1 MKSALDLVAASLG
14 ESRAPEAQAKEGD
27 PSTGGPH
34 RAILYLEGVTVTF
47 DAIRALD
54 NVNLL
59 IYEGELRCLIGPNG
73 AGKTTMMDVIT
84 GKTKPDSGRVILG
97 KDLDLLRLAEPAIAS
112 AGVARKFQKPT
123 VFERHLVW
131 ENLEL
136 AKNTEKQWYRSL
148 HAKLT
153 TETRDRIEATLHLT
167 GLMPVAF
174 RPAGQLSHGQK
185 QRLEIGMLL
194 MQKPRVLLLDEPA
207 AGMSDRETE
216 QLVELLD
223 SLRSTCSMV
232 VVEHDMDFV
241 AELAGERGRVTVMA
255 EGRVLMEG
263 TLEQVK
269 KDEGV
274 IASYLGR

>member
-1 MKSALDLVAASLG
+1 MKPVVMPTSTFGSGAPDAD
-14 ESRAPEAQAKEGD
+14 RAPDFPTPD
-27 PSTGGPH
+27 PRRT
-34 RAILYLEGVTVTF
+34 ILYLEGVTVTF
-47 DAIRALD
+47 DGIKALN

-59 IYEGELRCLIGPNG
+59 IYERELRCVIGPNG

-97 KDLDLLRLAEPAIAS
+97 KDLDLLRLDEPMIAS
-112 AGVARKFQKPT
+112 AGVGRKFQKPT
-123 VFERHLVW
+123 VFERHPVW

-136 AKNTEKQWYRSL
+136 AMTNERRWYRSL

-153 TETRDRIEATLHLT
+153 SETRDRVEETLYLT

-174 RPAGQLSHGQK
+174 RPAGQLSHGEK

-194 MQKPRVLLLDEPA
+194 MQRPRVLLLDEPA

-216 QLVELLD
+216 QLAELIE
-223 SLRSTCSMV
+223 SLRSSCSMV

-241 AELAGERGRVTVMA
+241 AKLAGERGQVTVMA
-255 EGRVLMEG
+255 EGTVLVEG
-263 TLEQVK
+263 TLDKIK
-269 KDEGV
+269 KDETV

>member
-1 MKSALDLVAASLG
+1 
-14 ESRAPEAQAKEGD
+14 
-27 PSTGGPH
+27 
-34 RAILYLEGVTVTF
+34 
-47 DAIRALD
+47 
-54 NVNLL
+54 
-59 IYEGELRCLIGPNG
+59 
-73 AGKTTMMDVIT
+73 MDVIT

-123 VFERHLVW
+123 VFEQHLVW

-223 SLRSTCSMV
+223 SLRSTCLMV

-241 AELAGERGRVTVMA
+241 AKLAGELGRVTVMA
-255 EGRVLMEG
+255 EGKVLMEG

-269 KDEGV
+269 KDQGV

>member
-1 MKSALDLVAASLG
+1 MKSPPNWIETTD
-14 ESRAPEAQAKEGD
+14 PED
-27 PSTGGPH
+27 PAVQEKDVETGSSG
-34 RAILYLEGVTVTF
+34 RRRSILYLEGVTVTF
-47 DAIRALD
+47 DGIRALN
-54 NVNLL
+54 NVNLI
-59 IYEGELRCLIGPNG
+59 IYEGELRCVIGPNG

-84 GKTKPDSGRVILG
+84 GKTRPDSGRVILG
-97 KDLDLLRLAEPAIAS
+97 KDIDLLRLTEPAIAS
-112 AGVARKFQKPT
+112 AGIGRKFQKPT

-136 AKNTEKQWYRSL
+136 AMNSEKRWYQSL

-153 TETRDRIEATLHLT
+153 SETRDRIEATLHLI

-194 MQKPRVLLLDEPA
+194 MQQPKVLLLDEPA
-207 AGMSDRETE
+207 AGMSDQETA
-216 QLVELLD
+216 QLAGLVD
-223 SLRSTCSMV
+223 SLRPACSMV

-241 AELAGERGRVTVMA
+241 AKLAGDQGQVTVMA
-255 EGRVLMEG
+255 EGSVLVEG
-263 TLEQVK
+263 TLDQVK

>member
-1 MKSALDLVAASLG
+1 MKSHPNWIETTD
-14 ESRAPEAQAKEGD
+14 PED
-27 PSTGGPH
+27 PAVQEKDVETGSSG
-34 RAILYLEGVTVTF
+34 RRRSILYLEGVTVTF
-47 DAIRALD
+47 DGIRALN
-54 NVNLL
+54 NVNLI
-59 IYEGELRCLIGPNG
+59 IYEGELRCVIGPNG

-84 GKTKPDSGRVILG
+84 GKTRPDSGRVILG
-97 KDLDLLRLAEPAIAS
+97 KDIDLLRLTEPAIAS
-112 AGVARKFQKPT
+112 AGIGRKFQKPT

-136 AKNTEKQWYRSL
+136 AMNSEKRWYQSL

-153 TETRDRIEATLHLT
+153 SETRDRIEATLHLI

-194 MQKPRVLLLDEPA
+194 MQQPKVLLLDEPA
-207 AGMSDRETE
+207 AGMSDQETA
-216 QLVELLD
+216 QLAGLVD
-223 SLRSTCSMV
+223 SLRPACSMV

-241 AELAGERGRVTVMA
+241 AKLAGDQGQVTVMA
-255 EGRVLMEG
+255 EGSVLVEG
-263 TLEQVK
+263 TLDQVK

>member
-1 MKSALDLVAASLG
+1 MKPAPDLIAASAAGLG
-14 ESRAPEAQAKEGD
+14 KPAVEVKDVD
-27 PSTGGPH
+27 PSTSGAH
-34 RAILYLEGVTVTF
+34 RSILYLEGVTVTF
-47 DAIRALD
+47 DAIRAL
-54 NVNLL
+54 NQINLL
-59 IYEGELRCLIGPNG
+59 IYEGELRCVIGPNG

-97 KDLDLLRLAEPAIAS
+97 KDIDLLRLTEPAIAS
-112 AGVARKFQKPT
+112 AGVGRKFQKPT
-123 VFERHLVW
+123 VFEQHLVW

-136 AKNTEKQWYRSL
+136 AMNTEKQWYRSL

-153 TETRDRIEATLHLT
+153 SETRDRVEATLRLT

-174 RPAGQLSHGQK
+174 RPAAQLSHGQK

-194 MQKPRVLLLDEPA
+194 MQMPRVLLLDEPA

-216 QLVELLD
+216 QLAELID

-241 AELAGERGRVTVMA
+241 AKLAGECGQVTVMV
-255 EGRVLMEG
+255 EGSVLVEG
-263 TLEQVK
+263 TLDQVK

>member
-1 MKSALDLVAASLG
+1 MKPVVMPTSTFGSGAPDADRALDFAT
-14 ESRAPEAQAKEGD
+14 PD
-27 PSTGGPH
+27 PH
-34 RAILYLEGVTVTF
+34 RTILYLEGVTVTF
-47 DAIRALD
+47 DGIKALN

-59 IYEGELRCLIGPNG
+59 IYEGELRCVIGPNG

-84 GKTKPDSGRVILG
+84 GKTKPDSGRLILG
-97 KDLDLLRLAEPAIAS
+97 KDLDLLRLDEPMIAS
-112 AGVARKFQKPT
+112 AGVGRKFQKPT
-123 VFERHLVW
+123 VFERHPVW

-136 AKNTEKQWYRSL
+136 AMTNERRWYRSL

-153 TETRDRIEATLHLT
+153 SETRDRVEETLRLT

-174 RPAGQLSHGQK
+174 RPAGQLSHGEK

-194 MQKPRVLLLDEPA
+194 MQRPRVLLLDEPA

-216 QLVELLD
+216 QLAELIE

-241 AELAGERGRVTVMA
+241 AKLAGERGKVTVMA
-255 EGRVLMEG
+255 EGRVLVEG
-263 TLEQVK
+263 TLDQIK
-269 KDEGV
+269 KDETV

>member
-1 MKSALDLVAASLG
+1 MKSPLDRMEVTGSG
-14 ESRAPEAQAKEGD
+14 ESAVQEKEIEP
-27 PSTGGPH
+27 PSSGARH
-34 RAILYLEGVTVTF
+34 SILYLEGVTVTF
-47 DAIRALD
+47 DGIRALN
-54 NVNLL
+54 NVNLI
-59 IYEGELRCLIGPNG
+59 IYEGELRCVIGPNG

-84 GKTKPDSGRVILG
+84 GKTRPDSGRVILG
-97 KDLDLLRLAEPAIAS
+97 KDLDLLHLDEPVIAS
-112 AGVARKFQKPT
+112 AGIGRKFQKPT

-136 AKNTEKQWYRSL
+136 AMKTEKRWYQSL

-153 TETRDRIEATLHLT
+153 SETRDRIEATLRLT
-167 GLMPVAF
+167 GLMQVAF

-194 MQKPRVLLLDEPA
+194 MQQPKILLLDEPA
-207 AGMSDRETE
+207 AGMSDQETA
-216 QLVELLD
+216 QLAELID
-223 SLRSTCSMV
+223 SLRPTCSMV

-241 AELAGERGRVTVMA
+241 AKLAGADGRVTVMA
-255 EGRVLMEG
+255 EGSVLVEG
-263 TLEQVK
+263 TLDQVK

>member
-1 MKSALDLVAASLG
+1 MKPDLVEKSAIGSVAPGAD
-14 ESRAPEAQAKEGD
+14 AKD
-27 PSTGGPH
+27 TNSSTPGPQ
-34 RAILYLEGVTVTF
+34 RTILYLEGVTVTF
-47 DAIRALD
+47 DAIKAL
-54 NVNLL
+54 NHINLM
-59 IYEGELRCLIGPNG
+59 IYEGELRCVIGPNG

-97 KDLDLLRLAEPAIAS
+97 KDLDLLRLDEPRIAS
-112 AGVARKFQKPT
+112 AGVGRKFQKPT
-123 VFERHLVW
+123 VFERHPVW

-136 AKNTEKQWYRSL
+136 AMTTERKWYRCL
-148 HAKLT
+148 HSKLT
-153 TETRDRIEATLHLT
+153 SETRDRIEQTLHLT

-174 RPAGQLSHGQK
+174 RAAGQLSHGEK

-194 MQKPRVLLLDEPA
+194 MQRPRVLLLDEPA

-216 QLVELLD
+216 QLAELVE

-241 AELAGERGRVTVMA
+241 ARLAGERGRVTVMA
-255 EGRVLMEG
+255 EGSVLIEG
-263 TLEQVK
+263 TLEQIK
-269 KDEGV
+269 KDETV

>member
-1 MKSALDLVAASLG
+1 MKPAPDLTAASVAG
-14 ESRAPEAQAKEGD
+14 SAQPAAKANDVD
-27 PSTGGPH
+27 PSTSGSH
-34 RAILYLEGVTVTF
+34 RSILYLEGVTVAF
-47 DAIRALD
+47 DGIRAL
-54 NVNLL
+54 NNINLL
-59 IYEGELRCLIGPNG
+59 IYEGELRCVIGPNG

-97 KDLDLLRLAEPAIAS
+97 KDLDLLRLSEPAIAS
-112 AGVARKFQKPT
+112 AGVGRKFQKPT
-123 VFERHLVW
+123 VFEQHPVW

-136 AKNTEKQWYRSL
+136 ALNTERQWYRSL
-148 HAKLT
+148 HAKLPS
-153 TETRDRIEATLHLT
+153 ETRDRVEATLCLT

-216 QLVELLD
+216 QLAELID

-241 AELAGERGRVTVMA
+241 AKLAGERGQVTVMV
-255 EGRVLMEG
+255 EGSVLVEG
-263 TLEQVK
+263 TLDRVK

>member
-1 MKSALDLVAASLG
+1 MKSPPDLIEHTRSGEPAVQEKEIEPAS
-14 ESRAPEAQAKEGD
+14 SARR
-27 PSTGGPH
+27 T
-34 RAILYLEGVTVTF
+34 ILYLEGVTVAF
-47 DAIRALD
+47 DAIRALN

-59 IYEGELRCLIGPNG
+59 IYEGELRCVIGPNG

-97 KDLDLLRLAEPAIAS
+97 KELDLLRLDEPAIAS
-112 AGVARKFQKPT
+112 AGVGRKFQKPT

-136 AKNTEKQWYRSL
+136 AMNTEKRWYQSL
-148 HAKLT
+148 HAKLAS
-153 TETRDRIEATLHLT
+153 ETRDRIEATLQLT
-167 GLMPVAF
+167 DLMPVAF

-194 MQKPRVLLLDEPA
+194 MQKPKVLLLDEPA
-207 AGMSDRETE
+207 AGMSDRETA
-216 QLVELLD
+216 QLAELID
-223 SLRSTCSMV
+223 SLRPTCSMV

-241 AELAGERGRVTVMA
+241 AKLAGNHGQVTVMA
-255 EGRVLMEG
+255 EGSVLVEG
-263 TLEQVK
+263 TLDQVK
-269 KDEGV
+269 KNEGV

>member
-1 MKSALDLVAASLG
+1 MKPAPDLIGTSANGPVASDVEAKDGDSSAASA
-14 ESRAPEAQAKEGD
+14 RR
-27 PSTGGPH
+27 T
-34 RAILYLEGVTVTF
+34 ILYLEGVTVAF
-47 DAIRALD
+47 DAIRALND
-54 NVNLL
+54 VNLL
-59 IYEGELRCLIGPNG
+59 IYEGELRCVIGPNG

-84 GKTKPDSGRVILG
+84 GKTKPDAGRVILG
-97 KDLDLLRLAEPAIAS
+97 KDLDLLRLDEPAIAS
-112 AGVARKFQKPT
+112 AGVGRKFQKPT
-123 VFERHLVW
+123 VFERHPVW

-136 AKNTEKQWYRSL
+136 AMNAEKEWYRSL
-148 HAKLT
+148 HAGLT
-153 TETRDRIEATLHLT
+153 SETRDRIEATLHLT

-216 QLVELLD
+216 QLADLIE

-241 AELAGERGRVTVMA
+241 ARLAGERGRVTVMA
-255 EGRVLMEG
+255 EGRVLVEG
-263 TLEQVK
+263 TLEEVK

>member
-1 MKSALDLVAASLG
+1 MKPVVMPTSTFGSGAPDAD
-14 ESRAPEAQAKEGD
+14 RAPD
-27 PSTGGPH
+27 FPTPGPH
-34 RAILYLEGVTVTF
+34 RTILYLEGVTVTF
-47 DAIRALD
+47 DGIKALN

-59 IYEGELRCLIGPNG
+59 IYEGELRCVIGPNG

-97 KDLDLLRLAEPAIAS
+97 KDLDLLRLDEPMIAS
-112 AGVARKFQKPT
+112 AGVGRKFQKPT
-123 VFERHLVW
+123 VFERHPVW

-136 AKNTEKQWYRSL
+136 AMTNERRWYRGL

-153 TETRDRIEATLHLT
+153 SETRDRVEETLHLT

-174 RPAGQLSHGQK
+174 RPAGQLSHGEK

-194 MQKPRVLLLDEPA
+194 MQRPRVLLLDEPA

-216 QLVELLD
+216 QLAELIE

-241 AELAGERGRVTVMA
+241 AKLAGERGQVTVMA
-255 EGRVLMEG
+255 EGRVLVEG
-263 TLEQVK
+263 TMDQVK
-269 KDEGV
+269 KDETV

>member
-1 MKSALDLVAASLG
+1 MKPVVVQTTTFGSG
-14 ESRAPEAQAKEGD
+14 APDVDKAPD
-27 PSTGGPH
+27 FPTPDPH
-34 RAILYLEGVTVTF
+34 RTILYLEGVTVAF
-47 DAIRALD
+47 DAIKALN

-59 IYEGELRCLIGPNG
+59 IYEGELRCVIGPNG

-97 KDLDLLRLAEPAIAS
+97 KDLDLLRLDEPMIAS
-112 AGVARKFQKPT
+112 AGVGRKFQKPT
-123 VFERHLVW
+123 VFERHPVW

-136 AKNTEKQWYRSL
+136 AMTTERRWYRCL

-153 TETRDRIEATLHLT
+153 SETRDRVEETLHLT

-174 RPAGQLSHGQK
+174 RAAGQLSHGEK

-194 MQKPRVLLLDEPA
+194 MQRPRVLLLDEPA

-216 QLVELLD
+216 QLAELIE

-241 AELAGERGRVTVMA
+241 AKLAGDRGQVTVMA
-255 EGRVLMEG
+255 EGRVLVEG
-263 TLEQVK
+263 TLDQIK
-269 KDEGV
+269 KDETV

>member
-1 MKSALDLVAASLG
+1 MPTSTFGSGAPDAD
-14 ESRAPEAQAKEGD
+14 RAPD
-27 PSTGGPH
+27 FPTPGPH
-34 RAILYLEGVTVTF
+34 RTILYLEGVTVTF
-47 DAIRALD
+47 DGIKALN

-59 IYEGELRCLIGPNG
+59 IYEGELRCVIGPNG

-97 KDLDLLRLAEPAIAS
+97 KDLDLLRLDEPMIAS
-112 AGVARKFQKPT
+112 AGVGRKFQKPT
-123 VFERHLVW
+123 VFERHPVW

-136 AKNTEKQWYRSL
+136 AMTNERGWYRSL

-153 TETRDRIEATLHLT
+153 SETRDRVEETLHLT

-174 RPAGQLSHGQK
+174 RPAGQLSHGEK

-194 MQKPRVLLLDEPA
+194 MQRPRVLLLDEPA

-216 QLVELLD
+216 QLAELIE

-241 AELAGERGRVTVMA
+241 AKLAGERGQVTVMA
-255 EGRVLMEG
+255 EGRVLVEG
-263 TLEQVK
+263 TLDQIK
-269 KDEGV
+269 KDETV

>member
-1 MKSALDLVAASLG
+1 MKPGFIERSGFGSDVSGLDPKDIHS
-14 ESRAPEAQAKEGD
+14 
-27 PSTGGPH
+27 STPGPN
-34 RAILYLEGVTVTF
+34 RPILYLEGVTVTF
-47 DAIRALD
+47 DGIRAL
-54 NVNLL
+54 NQVNLL
-59 IYEGELRCLIGPNG
+59 IYEGELRCVIGPNG

-97 KDLDLLRLAEPAIAS
+97 KDLDLLRLDEPKIAF
-112 AGVARKFQKPT
+112 AGVGRKFQKPT
-123 VFERHLVW
+123 VFERHPVW

-136 AKNTEKQWYRSL
+136 AMTNERQWYRCL

-153 TETRDRIEATLHLT
+153 SETRDRIEETLHLT
-167 GLMPVAF
+167 GLMSVAF
-174 RPAGQLSHGQK
+174 RSAGQLSHGEK

-194 MQKPRVLLLDEPA
+194 MQRPRVLLLDEPA

-216 QLVELLD
+216 RLAELIE

-241 AELAGERGRVTVMA
+241 ARLAGDRGRVTVMA
-255 EGRVLMEG
+255 EGTVLVEG
-263 TLEQVK
+263 TLDQVK
-269 KDEGV
+269 KDETV

>member
-1 MKSALDLVAASLG
+1 MKPVVMPTSTFGSGAPDAD
-14 ESRAPEAQAKEGD
+14 RAPD
-27 PSTGGPH
+27 FPTSGPH
-34 RAILYLEGVTVTF
+34 RTILYLEGVTVTF
-47 DAIRALD
+47 DGIKALN

-59 IYEGELRCLIGPNG
+59 IYEGELRCVIGPNG

-97 KDLDLLRLAEPAIAS
+97 KDLDLLRLDEPMIAS
-112 AGVARKFQKPT
+112 AGVGRKFQKPT
-123 VFERHLVW
+123 VFEWHPVW

-136 AKNTEKQWYRSL
+136 AMTNERRWYRSL

-153 TETRDRIEATLHLT
+153 SETRDRVEETLHLT

-174 RPAGQLSHGQK
+174 RPAGQLSHGEK

-194 MQKPRVLLLDEPA
+194 MQRPRVLLLDEPA

-216 QLVELLD
+216 QLAELIE

-241 AELAGERGRVTVMA
+241 AKLAGERGQVTVMA
-255 EGRVLMEG
+255 EGRVLVEG
-263 TLEQVK
+263 TLDQIK
-269 KDEGV
+269 KDETV

>member
-1 MKSALDLVAASLG
+1 MKPGPDLMERSANG
-14 ESRAPEAQAKEGD
+14 PGAPEVDAKD
-27 PSTGGPH
+27 VDSSAAGPH
-34 RAILYLEGVTVTF
+34 RTILYLEGVSVAF
-47 DAIRALD
+47 DGIRALND
-54 NVNLL
+54 VNLL
-59 IYEGELRCLIGPNG
+59 IYEGELRCVIGPNG

-84 GKTKPDSGRVILG
+84 GKTKPDAGRVILG
-97 KDLDLLRLAEPAIAS
+97 KDLDLLRLDEPAIAS
-112 AGVARKFQKPT
+112 AGVGRKFQKPT
-123 VFERHLVW
+123 VFERHPVW

-136 AKNTEKQWYRSL
+136 AMNAEKEWYRSL
-148 HAKLT
+148 HAGLT
-153 TETRDRIEATLHLT
+153 SETRDRIEVTLHLT

-185 QRLEIGMLL
+185 QRMEIGMLL

-216 QLVELLD
+216 QLAELIE
-223 SLRSTCSMV
+223 SLRGTCSMV

-241 AELAGERGRVTVMA
+241 ARLAGEQGQVTVLA
-255 EGRVLMEG
+255 EGRVLVEG
-263 TLEQVK
+263 TLNEVK

>member
-1 MKSALDLVAASLG
+1 MKSPPNWIETTD
-14 ESRAPEAQAKEGD
+14 PED
-27 PSTGGPH
+27 PAVQEKDVETGSSG
-34 RAILYLEGVTVTF
+34 RRRSILYLEGVTVTF
-47 DAIRALD
+47 DGIRALN
-54 NVNLL
+54 NVNLI
-59 IYEGELRCLIGPNG
+59 IYEGELRCVIGPNG

-84 GKTKPDSGRVILG
+84 GKTRPDSGRVILG
-97 KDLDLLRLAEPAIAS
+97 KDIDLLRLTEPAIAS
-112 AGVARKFQKPT
+112 AGIGRKFQKPT

-136 AKNTEKQWYRSL
+136 AMNSEKRWYQSL

-153 TETRDRIEATLHLT
+153 SETRDRIEATLHLI

-194 MQKPRVLLLDEPA
+194 MQRPKVLLLDEPA
-207 AGMSDRETE
+207 AGMSDQETA
-216 QLVELLD
+216 QLAGLVD
-223 SLRSTCSMV
+223 SLRPTCSMV

-241 AELAGERGRVTVMA
+241 AKLAGDQGQVTVMA
-255 EGRVLMEG
+255 EGSVLVEG
-263 TLEQVK
+263 TLDQVK

>member
-1 MKSALDLVAASLG
+1 MKPVVMPTSTFGSGAPDAD
-14 ESRAPEAQAKEGD
+14 RAPD
-27 PSTGGPH
+27 FPTPGPH
-34 RAILYLEGVTVTF
+34 RTILYLEGVTVTF
-47 DAIRALD
+47 DGIKALN

-59 IYEGELRCLIGPNG
+59 IYEGELRCVIGPNG

-97 KDLDLLRLAEPAIAS
+97 KDLDLLRLDEPMIAS
-112 AGVARKFQKPT
+112 AGVGRKFQKPT
-123 VFERHLVW
+123 VFEWHPVW

-136 AKNTEKQWYRSL
+136 AMTNERGWYRSL

-153 TETRDRIEATLHLT
+153 SETRDRVEETLHLT

-174 RPAGQLSHGQK
+174 RPAGQLSHGEK

-194 MQKPRVLLLDEPA
+194 MQRPRVLLLDEPA

-216 QLVELLD
+216 QLAELIE

-241 AELAGERGRVTVMA
+241 AKLAGERGQVTVMA
-255 EGRVLMEG
+255 EGRVLVEG
-263 TLEQVK
+263 TLDQIK
-269 KDEGV
+269 KDETV

>member
-1 MKSALDLVAASLG
+1 MKPAPDLMETSANGPGLPEVEAKDTDSSAAS
-14 ESRAPEAQAKEGD
+14 
-27 PSTGGPH
+27 PH
-34 RAILYLEGVTVTF
+34 RTILYLEGVTVAF
-47 DAIRALD
+47 DAIRALND
-54 NVNLL
+54 VNLL
-59 IYEGELRCLIGPNG
+59 IYEGELRCVIGPNG

-84 GKTKPDSGRVILG
+84 GKTKPDAGRVILG
-97 KDLDLLRLAEPAIAS
+97 KDLDLLRLDEPAIAS
-112 AGVARKFQKPT
+112 AGVGRKFQKPT
-123 VFERHLVW
+123 VFERHPVW

-136 AKNTEKQWYRSL
+136 AMNAEKEWYRSL
-148 HAKLT
+148 HAGLT
-153 TETRDRIEATLHLT
+153 SETRDRIEATLHLT

-216 QLVELLD
+216 QLAELID
-223 SLRSTCSMV
+223 SLRATCSMV

-241 AELAGERGRVTVMA
+241 AKLAGEQGQVTVLA
-255 EGRVLMEG
+255 EGRVLVEG
-263 TLEQVK
+263 TLEEVK

>member
-1 MKSALDLVAASLG
+1 MKPVVMPTSTFGSGAPDAD
-14 ESRAPEAQAKEGD
+14 RAPD
-27 PSTGGPH
+27 FPTPGPH
-34 RAILYLEGVTVTF
+34 RTILYLEGVTVTF
-47 DAIRALD
+47 DGIKALN

-59 IYEGELRCLIGPNG
+59 IYEGELRCVIGPNG

-97 KDLDLLRLAEPAIAS
+97 KDLDLLRLDEPMIAS
-112 AGVARKFQKPT
+112 AGVGRKFQKPT
-123 VFERHLVW
+123 VFEWHPVW

-136 AKNTEKQWYRSL
+136 AMTNERRWYRSL

-153 TETRDRIEATLHLT
+153 SETRDRVEETLHLT

-174 RPAGQLSHGQK
+174 RPAGQLSHGEK

-194 MQKPRVLLLDEPA
+194 MQRPRVLLLDEPA

-216 QLVELLD
+216 QLAELIE

-241 AELAGERGRVTVMA
+241 AKLAGERGQVTVMA
-255 EGRVLMEG
+255 EGRVLLEG
-263 TLEQVK
+263 TLDQIK
-269 KDEGV
+269 KDETV